1 MLVWSTTN
9 TSAIFLTL
17 VANTNLERMMTSG
30 KDNGDWLSAQ
40 QAVQADGSERENLPL
55 INKKLPPLVRDTEAI
70 TMVVATAST
79 DDQPVNKAEQA

>member
-1 MLVWSTTN
+1 MLAWSTIN

-17 VANTNLERMMTSG
+17 LANTNLERMMTSG

-55 INKKLPPLVRDTEAI
+55 INKKLPPLARISISILI
-70 TMVVATAST
+70 TCVPDLWGSLVGL
-79 DDQPVNKAEQA
+79 